1 MNYCTLSIGA
11 LLLVSSAIEAQP
23 HDIIKACAA
32 AHAFRAPKDYV
43 SLTKGQTPFVDV
55 ITQTIALMDTNDS
68 APTLR
73 ALSILIT
80 QGRKS
85 VSRNMLKDAL
95 TQATQIFIKNIAK
108 LGAPLAAQRLLEKLN
123 ICLKYFGMAPIE
135 VTLPVVENPIAPII
149 PTTPITPIAPVE
161 VVVCPLS
168 TQPTVESIPAMIQ
181 TPEPQIALPL

>member
-1 MNYCTLSIGA
+1 MNYRIFSIGA
-11 LLLVSSAIEAQP
+11 LLLVSSAIAAQP
-23 HDIIKACAA
+23 HDIIEACATA
-32 AHAFRAPKDYV
+32 QTLRAPKDYV

-55 ITQTIALMDTNDS
+55 IARTVALMDADDA

-73 ALSILIT
+73 AISVLIA

-135 VTLPVVENPIAPII
+135 VALPAVESPAVVTPVDPVVLPID
-149 PTTPITPIAPVE
+149 PVS
-161 VVVCPLS
+161 CPLS
-168 TQPTVESIPAMIQ
+168 TQPTVETIPAIIQ
-181 TPEPQIALPL
+181 IPEPHV